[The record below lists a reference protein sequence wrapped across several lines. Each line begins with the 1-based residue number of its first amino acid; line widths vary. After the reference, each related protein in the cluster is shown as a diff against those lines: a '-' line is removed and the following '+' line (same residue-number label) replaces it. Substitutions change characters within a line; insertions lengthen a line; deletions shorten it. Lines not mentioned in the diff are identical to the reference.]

1 MLIIVVTVTLVR
13 CTAQQNPV
21 DDTRMYQFVR
31 QDQRLFIRQG
41 GKYSGIGM
49 VTAVEQQGGFASE
62 AVGHQFFQLGID
74 HEIPSQ

>member
-1 MLIIVVTVTLVR
+1 
-13 CTAQQNPV
+13 
-21 DDTRMYQFVR
+21 MYQFVR

>member
-13 CTAQQNPV
+13 CAAQQNPV

-49 VTAVEQQGGFASE
+49 VTAVEQQGASRPKRL
-62 AVGHQFFQLGID
+62 AISL
-74 HEIPSQ
+74 PARYRP